1 MQFKVNGTS
10 AQCCVVQGWRAT
22 YRVGMG
28 HRDVHTNG
36 DDGYRMESAENPWV
50 WAQMLREWKSILRES
65 RGDGRQIICK
75 IINQIIHIAFYIHS
89 FTILQINYV

>member
-1 MQFKVNGTS
+1 MLHPVHLSVRLSRACANVQFKVNGTS
-10 AQCCVVQGWRAT
+10 AQCYVVQGWRAT

-50 WAQMLREWKSILRES
+50 WAQMLREFCGNGSQSCGNPAGMDDKS
-65 RGDGRQIICK
+65 
-75 IINQIIHIAFYIHS
+75 
-89 FTILQINYV
+89 YVKS